1 MPDSTPENGDVYYVY
16 RNTTTAPWTL
26 SKPSRPMA
34 CVAKRPPE
42 SETWKAIARSS
53 TDGRPENGDIASL
66 IQPDLGLDK
75 AGYWSLRWL
84 HDVLREKTG
93 SPACEFRGELAEP
106 EKGEVLNL
114 YRNRHS

>member
-16 RNTTTAPWTL
+16 RRTTTAPWTL

-42 SETWKAIARSS
+42 SDTWKAMARSS
-53 TDGRPENGDIASL
+53 TDGRPEQGDIFSPV
-66 IQPDLGLDK
+66 QPALGLDK
-75 AGYWSLRWL
+75 AGHWSLRWL

-93 SPACEFRGELAEP
+93 TQACEFRGELTDP
-106 EKGEVLNL
+106 EKSQVLAL
-114 YRNRHS
+114 YRNRHN